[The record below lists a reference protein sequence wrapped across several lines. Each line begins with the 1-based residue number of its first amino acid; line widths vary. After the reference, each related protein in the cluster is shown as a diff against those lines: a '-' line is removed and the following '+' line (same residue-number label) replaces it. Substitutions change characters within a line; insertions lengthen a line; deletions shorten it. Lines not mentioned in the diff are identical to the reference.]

1 MLSFKTNTLNILLNV
16 GDNVNV
22 DKNVKNMEYITVNNV
37 SELTEKSKVLELFPA
52 LKNDEV
58 EGSND
63 MDFFLNVTQ
72 DINESTEKKNK
83 LYEKTFKKK

>member
-1 MLSFKTNTLNILLNV
+1 MLNV

-37 SELTEKSKVLELFPA
+37 SELTEESKVLELFPA

-58 EGSND
+58 EGTND

-72 DINESTEKKNK
+72 DINESTEKKNN
-83 LYEKTFKKK
+83 